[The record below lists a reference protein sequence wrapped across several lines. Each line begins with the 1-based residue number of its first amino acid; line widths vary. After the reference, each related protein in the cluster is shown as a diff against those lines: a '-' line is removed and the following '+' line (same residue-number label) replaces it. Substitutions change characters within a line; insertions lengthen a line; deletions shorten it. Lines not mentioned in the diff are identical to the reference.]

1 MERNLQRLFA
11 SSIKPINLGLSTFA
25 DSMRAQGVDV
35 IDVDWRPPVEG
46 YVEITY
52 TRDGTDIAAANA
64 EALRRINAGR
74 PMLVGMGVARDV
86 IPGMGERMILHAG
99 PPVIWERMCGPM
111 RGGVIGAC
119 LYEGWAKTPEEAE
132 QLAASG
138 EITFDPCHH
147 HHAVGPMAG
156 IVSPSMPVF
165 IVRNETFG
173 NLAFC
178 TQNEGLGKV
187 LRYGA
192 YSSEV
197 IQRLKWIETGLY
209 PALARTLEQTG
220 PIDLK
225 SLLAQALH
233 MGDEGHNR
241 NRAGTSLLLR
251 VLAPAMIEAVDDR
264 ATAVRVLRF
273 IDSNDHFFLNLSMPL
288 GKALLEP
295 AHDIP
300 GSTVVT
306 IMARNGT
313 DFGIRVSG
321 LGDRWFTGPAPDP
334 VGLFFPGY
342 IQADANPDIG
352 DSAITETAGFGGFAL
367 AGAPAIV
374 KFVGGSPADALN
386 ASLDMFEITV
396 GESASFTIPVLN
408 FRGTPTGID
417 VRKVVETGILPRID
431 TGIAHRQPGVGQVG
445 AGLLSAPMGCFVRAF
460 EALKET

>member
-295 AHDIP
+295 AHGIP